1 MSHVTLIRHGQA
13 NSGANDEANYDKLSV
28 LGHKQASWL
37 GQHLRNTNQNHTRL
51 DTGTLQRQIDTA
63 KAMQT
68 GITAIRD
75 ARLNELEYFTLASA
89 LEAEH
94 GVPIPVGQA
103 NFSTHL
109 PQVFKAWEEG
119 IIEGAPETF
128 QSFEARVRDILTEI
142 TIGKGAAL
150 VVTSG
155 GLIAMMMRQHLGLS
169 IGSMAN
175 VALAIMNTSIHRLHP
190 IGGAWSP
197 VMFNAIPHLEIPQ
210 RHYAQTYV

>member
-51 DTGTLQRQIDTA
+51 YTGTLQRQIDTA
-63 KAMQT
+63 KAMKT

-94 GVPIPVGQA
+94 GVPHTG
-103 NFSTHL
+103 
-109 PQVFKAWEEG
+109 G
-119 IIEGAPETF
+119 
-128 QSFEARVRDILTEI
+128 
-142 TIGKGAAL
+142 
-150 VVTSG
+150 TS
-155 GLIAMMMRQHLGLS
+155 QF
-169 IGSMAN
+169 
-175 VALAIMNTSIHRLHP
+175 
-190 IGGAWSP
+190 
-197 VMFNAIPHLEIPQ
+197 FNSSSAGF
-210 RHYAQTYV
+210 